1 MHNPFMRKI
10 VLSNTYQPLATAKLV
25 LSVEISCMPA
35 NAGNALFKCGN
46 DVDVPWCAGEWH
58 FFEGVDLSE
67 IQVKGTPGDVVTII
81 GGSR

>member
-1 MHNPFMRKI
+1 MRKI
-10 VLSNTYQPLATAKLV
+10 VLTANYQPLATAKLV

-35 NAGNALFKCGN
+35 NAGNALFKCSG
-46 DVDVPWCAGEWH
+46 DTDVPWVAGEWH